1 MITGSTTIAA
11 LKQDW
16 DIVIIGAGPAGAF
29 AANLLSGAD
38 RRVLLIDKATFPR
51 QKVCGCCINAAAI
64 SLLKAHGLGEIIDT
78 LGGIPLKSLELHEG
92 SGRVNVALPGGI
104 SLSRSSLD
112 TALVSAAI
120 NKGVTF
126 LPGVLAQVEAQVEAP
141 VMLQVESPSE
151 APAESPTKD
160 PSSNA
165 ANHTLRSITLLSD
178 GTKLTI
184 TSRVILVA
192 DGLSGRALELL
203 PQFDCI
209 AEPQSRFGCGTI
221 IDDAPDFY
229 QPGYIYM
236 ACTDNGYAGLVRLE
250 DGRVDVAAAMDLNYS
265 RAQGGAS
272 RAVMQILKDSHLP
285 VPPSLAQV
293 QWGGTEPLTR
303 KRKCIAANGIFVIG
317 DACGYAEPFTGEGI
331 AWALTSAA
339 AVTSIVKEALTKWQ
353 PSLSDKWQRRH
364 RQMMRPRHKR
374 CQLIGQGLRRRYVR
388 RVALPLLTVLPNIAA
403 AIVKQI
409 VKPIE

>member
-112 TALVSAAI
+112 TALVSASI
-120 NKGVTF
+120 IKGVTF

-151 APAESPTKD
+151 APAESLIKD

-165 ANHTLRSITLLSD
+165 ANHALRSITLLSD

-339 AVTSIVKEALTKWQ
+339 TVTSIVKEALTKWQ

>member
-1 MITGSTTIAA
+1 MIKGSTTIAA

-78 LGGIPLKSLELHEG
+78 LGGIPLKSLELHEA
-92 SGRVNVALPGGI
+92 SESVNVALPGGI

-120 NKGVTF
+120 SKGVTF

-151 APAESPTKD
+151 APAESLIKD

>member
-1 MITGSTTIAA
+1 
-11 LKQDW
+11 
-16 DIVIIGAGPAGAF
+16 
-29 AANLLSGAD
+29 
-38 RRVLLIDKATFPR
+38 VLLIDKATFPR

-78 LGGIPLKSLELHEG
+78 LGGIPLKSLELHEA
-92 SGRVNVALPGGI
+92 SESVNVALPGGI

-120 NKGVTF
+120 SKGVTF

-151 APAESPTKD
+151 APAESLIKD

>member
-78 LGGIPLKSLELHEG
+78 LGGIPLKSLELHEA
-92 SGRVNVALPGGI
+92 SESVNVALPGGI

-120 NKGVTF
+120 SKGVTF

-151 APAESPTKD
+151 APAESLIKD

-339 AVTSIVKEALTKWQ
+339 TVTSIVKEALTKWQ

>member
-1 MITGSTTIAA
+1 MIKGSTTIAA

-78 LGGIPLKSLELHEG
+78 LGGIPLKSLELHEA
-92 SGRVNVALPGGI
+92 SESVNVALPGGI

-120 NKGVTF
+120 SKGVTF

-151 APAESPTKD
+151 APAESLVND

>member
-1 MITGSTTIAA
+1 MIKGSTTIAA

-78 LGGIPLKSLELHEG
+78 LGGIPLKSLELHEA
-92 SGRVNVALPGGI
+92 SESVNVALPGGI

-151 APAESPTKD
+151 APAESLVND

-165 ANHTLRSITLLSD
+165 AKHTLRSITLLSD

-250 DGRVDVAAAMDLNYS
+250 DGRVDVAAAMDLSYS

>member
-1 MITGSTTIAA
+1 
-11 LKQDW
+11 
-16 DIVIIGAGPAGAF
+16 
-29 AANLLSGAD
+29 
-38 RRVLLIDKATFPR
+38 
-51 QKVCGCCINAAAI
+51 
-64 SLLKAHGLGEIIDT
+64 
-78 LGGIPLKSLELHEG
+78 
-92 SGRVNVALPGGI
+92 
-104 SLSRSSLD
+104 
-112 TALVSAAI
+112 
-120 NKGVTF
+120 
-126 LPGVLAQVEAQVEAP
+126 
-141 VMLQVESPSE
+141 MLQVESPSE

-160 PSSNA
+160 PSSHA

-339 AVTSIVKEALTKWQ
+339 TVTSIVKEALTKWQ

>member
-1 MITGSTTIAA
+1 
-11 LKQDW
+11 
-16 DIVIIGAGPAGAF
+16 
-29 AANLLSGAD
+29 
-38 RRVLLIDKATFPR
+38 
-51 QKVCGCCINAAAI
+51 
-64 SLLKAHGLGEIIDT
+64 
-78 LGGIPLKSLELHEG
+78 
-92 SGRVNVALPGGI
+92 
-104 SLSRSSLD
+104 
-112 TALVSAAI
+112 
-120 NKGVTF
+120 
-126 LPGVLAQVEAQVEAP
+126 
-141 VMLQVESPSE
+141 MLQVESPSE

-160 PSSNA
+160 PSSHA
-165 ANHTLRSITLLSD
+165 ANHALRSITLLSD

-293 QWGGTEPLTR
+293 QWGGTEALTR

-339 AVTSIVKEALTKWQ
+339 TVTSIVKEALTKWQ

>member
-1 MITGSTTIAA
+1 MIKGSTTIAA

-78 LGGIPLKSLELHEG
+78 LGGIPLKSLELHEA
-92 SGRVNVALPGGI
+92 SESVNVALPGGI

-120 NKGVTF
+120 SKGVTF

-151 APAESPTKD
+151 APAESLIKD

-339 AVTSIVKEALTKWQ
+339 TVTSIVKEALTKWQ

>member
-29 AANLLSGAD
+29 AANLLSGANT
-38 RRVLLIDKATFPR
+38 RVLLIDKANLPR
-51 QKVCGCCINAAAI
+51 QKVCGCCINVAAV

-78 LGGIPLKSLELHEG
+78 LGGIPLKSLQLHEG

-120 NKGVTF
+120 SKGVTF
-126 LPGVLAQVEAQVEAP
+126 LPGVLAQVEAPLESSLESPLEAP
-141 VMLQVESPSE
+141 LDTPGEP
-151 APAESPTKD
+151 PLKD
-160 PSSNA
+160 PRGHA
-165 ANHTLRSITLLSD
+165 AHHSLRSITLSSD
-178 GTKLTI
+178 GYKLTI
-184 TSRVILVA
+184 KSRVILVA
-192 DGLSGRALELL
+192 DGLSGRALEQLT
-203 PQFDCI
+203 QFDFI

-221 IDDAPDFY
+221 VDDAPDFY

-236 ACTDNGYAGLVRLE
+236 ACTDSGYAGLVRLE
-250 DGRVDVAAAMDLNYS
+250 DGRVDVAAAMDLSYS
-265 RAQGGAS
+265 RAHGGAA
-272 RAVMQILKDSHLP
+272 RAVMQILKESNLP
-285 VPPSLAQV
+285 LPPSLAQV

-303 KRKCIAANGIFVIG
+303 RRKCIAADGIFVIG

-339 AVTSIVKEALTKWQ
+339 AVTSIVKEALINWQ

-364 RQMMRPRHKR
+364 RQLMRPRHKR
-374 CQLIGQGLRRRYVR
+374 CHLIGQGLRRRYVR
-388 RVALPLLTVLPNIAA
+388 RVALPLLTVLPNIAT